1 MIPGDAICDEAF
13 KEDELEIG
21 FETAGV
27 HIAFV
32 SHDVV
37 VVAVVVLLL
46 STRGVDDIIPFH
58 VLALPLQ
65 PWHAYRFGR
74 GPDVE
79 V

>member
-46 STRGVDDIIPFH
+46 STRRVDDIIPFH
-58 VLALPLQ
+58 VLTLPL
-65 PWHAYRFGR
+65 
-74 GPDVE
+74 
-79 V
+79 